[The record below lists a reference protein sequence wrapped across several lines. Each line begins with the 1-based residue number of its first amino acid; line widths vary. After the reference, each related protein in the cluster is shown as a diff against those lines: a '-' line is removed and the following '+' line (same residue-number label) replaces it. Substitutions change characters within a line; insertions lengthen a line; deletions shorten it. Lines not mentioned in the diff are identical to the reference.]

1 MVIITS
7 KINFL
12 EKKWSGE
19 IFMDISI
26 TSFYKPLIVFIG
38 LFILIRITGK
48 KQLSEITYYD
58 YISGVTIG
66 AIAGAASV
74 NEKVSIYKIDN
85 NMSNEKINNI

>member
-1 MVIITS
+1 
-7 KINFL
+7 
-12 EKKWSGE
+12 
-19 IFMDISI
+19 MDISI

-85 NMSNEKINNI
+85 NMSNEKINNIWTIVLTNT